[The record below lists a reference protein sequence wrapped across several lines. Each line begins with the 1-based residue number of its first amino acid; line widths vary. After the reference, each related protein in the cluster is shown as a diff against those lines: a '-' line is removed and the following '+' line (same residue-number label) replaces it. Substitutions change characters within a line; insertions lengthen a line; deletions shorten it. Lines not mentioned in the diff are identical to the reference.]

1 MSTSRRLL
9 AWGSLAA
16 GPASDC
22 GPSFT
27 PDGRHILFFSDR
39 AHPGGDSDLYVMDPD
54 GSAATRLTHA
64 NSEEQEP
71 AFTPCKGAC
80 P

>member
-1 MSTSRRLL
+1 
-9 AWGSLAA
+9 
-16 GPASDC
+16 
-22 GPSFT
+22 
-27 PDGRHILFFSDR
+27 
-39 AHPGGDSDLYVMDPD
+39 MDPD

-71 AFTPCKGAC
+71 AFTPCKEAC